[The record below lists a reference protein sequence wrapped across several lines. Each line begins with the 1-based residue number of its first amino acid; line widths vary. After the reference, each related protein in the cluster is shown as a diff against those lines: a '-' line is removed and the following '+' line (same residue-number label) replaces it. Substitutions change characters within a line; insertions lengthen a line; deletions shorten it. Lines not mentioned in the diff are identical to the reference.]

1 MPLPVDK
8 EDNYG
13 SDNTDYSYEED
24 GDEYDILVDYEV
36 DDYGDEEYS
45 NEGHDYNED
54 NYPNES
60 HDYSE
65 DNYPEAP
72 TLPVENDYPDYP
84 EVPAL
89 PVDDYE
95 NLQFRNSEPEAAV
108 DEVQEESKSCPGGDL
123 ETCIDVCPGFNKV
136 AFGLCVG
143 ECGQRCL

>member
-1 MPLPVDK
+1 MPVDK

-13 SDNTDYSYEED
+13 SENNDYSYEED

-36 DDYGDEEYS
+36 DDYGNES
-45 NEGHDYNED
+45 NDYGPD
-54 NYPNES
+54 ES
-60 HDYSE
+60 HDYNE

-72 TLPVENDYPDYP
+72 TLPIENDYPDYP

-89 PVDDYE
+89 PVEDYE
-95 NLQFRNSEPEAAV
+95 NLEFRQAEPEAAIDDV
-108 DEVQEESKSCPGGDL
+108 NAETKSCPGGDL